1 MSRLP
6 PLSAIRAF
14 EAAARHGS
22 FTKAAEELGMTQ
34 AAISYQ
40 VKILEDRVGAPL
52 FLRQPRKVVLSEA
65 GKRLEEVGIVASTG
79 RTATALERARWRR
92 VSSPPSR
99 AHSSCIDIV
108 PPIER

>member
-34 AAISYQ
+34 AA
-40 VKILEDRVGAPL
+40 
-52 FLRQPRKVVLSEA
+52 
-65 GKRLEEVGIVASTG
+65 
-79 RTATALERARWRR
+79 
-92 VSSPPSR
+92 VS
-99 AHSSCIDIV
+99 
-108 PPIER
+108 